1 MDLAS
6 GSSDELYWKT
16 VKEDEQELGADELS
30 AYLGNINLQDW

>member
-6 GSSDELYWKT
+6 GSSDELYWNT
-16 VKEDEQELGADELS
+16 VEEDEQELGTELS